1 MNDYVL
7 DTNTCIYWLKGRE
20 EIRRRIEQIGTD
32 NLRMTVV
39 TLAEMRYGAYNSQ
52 KVEENLKNIDNFL
65 RKVRVLF
72 LNEDAANKF
81 GKIKV
86 DLCRGGQIIDDFDIL
101 ISAITLSNDG
111 ILVTNNIEHFK
122 RIEGL
127 KFENWLEN

>member
-1 MNDYVL
+1 
-7 DTNTCIYWLKGRE
+7 
-20 EIRRRIEQIGTD
+20 
-32 NLRMTVV
+32 
-39 TLAEMRYGAYNSQ
+39 
-52 KVEENLKNIDNFL
+52 L

-86 DLCRGGQIIDDFDIL
+86 DLRRGGQIIDDFDIL
-101 ISAITLSNDG
+101 IAAITLSNDG